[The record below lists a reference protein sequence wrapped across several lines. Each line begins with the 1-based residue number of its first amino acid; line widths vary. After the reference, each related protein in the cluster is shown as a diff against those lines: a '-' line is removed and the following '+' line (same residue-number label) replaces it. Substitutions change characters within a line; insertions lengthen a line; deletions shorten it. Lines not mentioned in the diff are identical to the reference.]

1 VDLIGLPASMGRQWG
16 YAGGLMKS
24 IGALIN
30 MYHFEAAT

>member
-1 VDLIGLPASMGRQWG
+1 VGRQWG
-16 YAGGLMKS
+16 YAGGLMRS